1 MRPAFTALRQATVL
15 YRPGVF
21 QYIIPLQAD
30 ACGCKA
36 LKQVSFAIPEA
47 ALERIQASATAQEL
61 FLKGTLS
68 AAELGEPLLASPE
81 SWSSLVSETKLR

>member
-36 LKQVSFAIPEA
+36 LKQLTFAIPEV
-47 ALERIQASATAQEL
+47 ALERIQASAVAQEAL
-61 FLKGTLS
+61 LTGTLKV
-68 AAELGEPLLASPE
+68 APLGDYQLVSPE
-81 SWSSLVSETKLR
+81 SWSSVVSETTLR